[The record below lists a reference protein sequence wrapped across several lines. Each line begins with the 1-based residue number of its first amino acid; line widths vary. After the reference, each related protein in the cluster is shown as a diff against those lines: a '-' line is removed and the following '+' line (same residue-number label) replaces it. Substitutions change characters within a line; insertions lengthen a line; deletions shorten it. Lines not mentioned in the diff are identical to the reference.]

1 MTPKS
6 FVAFST
12 VTAILVVAAIVV
24 VASRPA
30 PTLIPRDRALVFA
43 GLDEKINDVQSL
55 EIRMPDRS
63 FTVER
68 NAVGWGIKELNG
80 YRASFDRLKTV
91 IVQLSQFKFL
101 EAKTGDPARYG
112 RLSLQDVGAKG
123 SEARQVIVRA
133 KDGKELANG
142 LIGKRNEDLFGSG
155 RGGTY
160 MRFGDN
166 KQTWLIEGTASLGD
180 GPFDWV
186 NKDLIDVK
194 AAKVKRLEIVSAK
207 GGTVVVKR
215 DAPTV
220 TDFTLEGIPPGKRQR
235 GQWETTDMANLLEN
249 LKLKDLRRADE
260 IAFASDLV
268 HKGTIQ
274 TFDGL
279 VIHSEGVVIGKKYWI
294 RLSASVDPANSAVTD
309 EVRALVESINTRHK
323 GFVYEIDEKPGK
335 KLTCDHINLLEG
347 AGINACA

>member
-12 VTAILVVAAIVV
+12 VTAILVVSAIAV

-30 PTLIPRDRALVFA
+30 PTMIPRDRALVFA
-43 GLDEKINDVQSL
+43 GLDAKINDVQTL
-55 EIRMPDRS
+55 EIKMPSRS
-63 FTVER
+63 FTLNR
-68 NAVGWGIKELNG
+68 TASGWGIKELNG
-80 YRASFDRLKTV
+80 YPAGFDKLKTV
-91 IVQLSQFKFL
+91 IVQLSQFKYL
-101 EAKTGDPARYG
+101 EPKTSDPERYS
-112 RLSLQDVGAKG
+112 RLNLQNVDAKG
-123 SEARQVIVRA
+123 AESRQVIVRA

-160 MRFGDN
+160 MRFGDK
-166 KQTWLIEGTASLGD
+166 KQTWLIEGTASLGE
-180 GPFDWV
+180 GAFDWV
-186 NKDLIDVK
+186 KKDLIDVK
-194 AAKVKRLEIVSAK
+194 SAKIKRLEIVSAK

-215 DAPTV
+215 DTPTAK
-220 TDFTLEGIPPGKRQR
+220 DFKLEGIPAGKRQR

-260 IAFASDLV
+260 ISFGDDV
-268 HKGTIQ
+268 IHKGTIQ

-279 VIHSEGVVIGKKYWI
+279 LIHSEGAVIGKKYWI
-294 RLSASVDPANSAVTD
+294 RLSASVDAANPAVTD
-309 EVRALVESINTRHK
+309 DIRSLAKTINARHK

-347 AGINACA
+347 AGIKACA